1 MSRRSKCGTVRRSR
15 ASRGTPITA
24 VWSGIAPAASPT
36 HHQHPLHQDWQR
48 VPDEARQWVPGAQ
61 TWSRVPVAFW
71 LQRVNR
77 RSVRPSG
84 IPAAAVITRCIPGA
98 TGPRPRC
105 GGQYRLSLSRR
116 RAGPRR
122 SGEVRSGPRHTQMLS
137 RSEGR
142 FTVTVGCVSSATAEH
157 KTALMPAPAA
167 QLLPHVR
174 PRSPT
179 Q

>member
-15 ASRGTPITA
+15 DSRGTPITA

-36 HHQHPLHQDWQR
+36 HHPLH
-48 VPDEARQWVPGAQ
+48 EARQWVPGAQ
-61 TWSRVPVAFW
+61 TWSRGPVAFW

-77 RSVRPSG
+77 RSVRTSG
-84 IPAAAVITRCIPGA
+84 IPAAAVW
-98 TGPRPRC
+98 RPRC

-157 KTALMPAPAA
+157 KTALMPALAA
-167 QLLPHVR
+167 QPLPHVR